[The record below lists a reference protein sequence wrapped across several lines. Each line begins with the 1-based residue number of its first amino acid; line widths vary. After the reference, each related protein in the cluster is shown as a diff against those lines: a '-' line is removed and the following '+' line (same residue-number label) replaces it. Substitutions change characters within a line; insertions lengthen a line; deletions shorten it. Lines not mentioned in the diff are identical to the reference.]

1 MMKIYF
7 GAAITLSRKLLPQY
21 QKIVETIKKQGH
33 KVLSEYVVD
42 PKLRLGDGLSPE
54 DLFAR
59 ETKTI
64 EKADAM
70 IAEVTTPSW
79 GTPFLM
85 AHALQHG
92 KPVLALFYKDAKHK
106 IPIMIK
112 GHPDLYLENYDEDNI
127 RLILKKYFQ
136 HFSNMKKRKGKLIV
150 IDGGDGSGKQ
160 TQAMLLLDKLRKKE
174 IAVKYF
180 DFPRYYTSFHGK
192 MVGRFLRGEFGKLD
206 DVSPYLASLSYALDR
221 VSVKEEIEDWLLRE
235 GVVLC
240 NRYVSSNVAHQGA
253 KLSKKERKDFL
264 DWIDELE
271 YRVHKMPR
279 PDLIIYLY
287 VPWKIGVELTQKKI
301 GKRRYVKGADI
312 QEADVK
318 HRQESEKMYLWLA
331 KNKRKWVKIDCT
343 ENNKILPKNII
354 HKKILK
360 ILKKR
365 KIIDL

>member
-1 MMKIYF
+1 MKIYF

-21 QKIVETIKKQGH
+21 QKIVATIKKQGH
-33 KVLSEYVVD
+33 QVLSEYVVD
-42 PKLRLGDGLSPE
+42 PKLKLGDGLSPE

-64 EKADAM
+64 EEADAM

-85 AHALQHG
+85 SHALRHG

-112 GHPDLYLENYDEDNI
+112 GHLDLYVENYDSDNI
-127 RLILKKYFQ
+127 KLILKKYFK
-136 HFSNMKKRKGKLIV
+136 HFSNMKKRKGKLVV

-160 TQAMLLLDKLRKKE
+160 TQAMLLLDKLRKKQV
-174 IAVKYF
+174 AVKYF

-206 DVSPYLASLSYALDR
+206 QVSPYLASLSYALDR
-221 VSVKEEIEDWLLRE
+221 ASVKDEMEEWLLRE
-235 GVVLC
+235 GLVLC
-240 NRYVSSNVAHQGA
+240 NRYVSSNAAHQGA
-253 KLSKKERKDFL
+253 KLPKRKRKKFL

-271 YRVHKMPR
+271 HRVHKMPR

-287 VPWKIGVELTQKKI
+287 VSWKIGMELTQKKI
-301 GKRRYVKGADI
+301 GKRKYVKGMDIAEADI
-312 QEADVK
+312 K
-318 HRQESEKMYLWLA
+318 HRQESEKMYLYLA

-343 ENNKILPKNII
+343 KNNKILAKEAI
-354 HKKILK
+354 HKKIMK
-360 ILKKR
+360 VLKKR
-365 KIIDL
+365 KII